1 MPTAPGNASG
11 ADAGDGDD
19 VQYATVRFTHSTTQ
33 DGTPQGCAS
42 EDDVEY
48 ATVNFSV
55 LTTTDA
61 Q

>member
-1 MPTAPGNASG
+1 MPTAPG
-11 ADAGDGDD
+11 AGDGDD

-61 Q
+61 R